1 MGAPGRAQRSEH
13 LPPPVR
19 HSLRVARAD
28 GSRWLTPAATNCY
41 WRALI
46 RAYASVQ
53 AFEPK
58 KYGAVDAE
66 SFSLLS
72 LVEWEPY

>member
-1 MGAPGRAQRSEH
+1 M
-13 LPPPVR
+13 R
-19 HSLRVARAD
+19 HSRNEALLTDR
-28 GSRWLTPAATNCY
+28 RWLTPAATNCY